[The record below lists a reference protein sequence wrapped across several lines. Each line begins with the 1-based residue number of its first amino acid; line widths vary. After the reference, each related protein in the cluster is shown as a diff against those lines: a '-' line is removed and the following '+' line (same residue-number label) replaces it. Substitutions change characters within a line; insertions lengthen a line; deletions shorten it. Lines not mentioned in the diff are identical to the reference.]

1 MMETDNVFGR
11 NLTTL
16 RKKVRLTR
24 RELAE
29 KLGINENTLT
39 GYERDGHEPKYSI
52 LAKIADFFGVSTDTL
67 IRADDSKNF
76 FNNPDVVTTKFSIDV
91 DKKQYSDSILSV
103 EDSLKMSD
111 ISRSFIKKTDA
122 MFQIAK
128 ETLNVNLY
136 EPSNSTEIKL
146 SCEVG
151 SAMLNLIFKIDKNNL
166 DFNNHSKEAFVSGNS
181 LIE

>member
-1 MMETDNVFGR
+1 METNNVFGQ

-52 LAKIADFFGVSTDTL
+52 LAKIADFFGVSTDAL
-67 IRADDSKNF
+67 IRDENSANTSTP
-76 FNNPDVVTTKFSIDV
+76 PDVVITQFSINV
-91 DKKQYSDSILSV
+91 DKQQYSDTILSF

-111 ISRSFIKKTDA
+111 VSKSFIEKTSA

-136 EPSNSTEIKL
+136 EPTHSTEIKL
-146 SCEVG
+146 SCEVD
-151 SAMLNLIFKIDKNNL
+151 SATLSLIFKIDKNNT
-166 DFNNHSKEAFVSGNS
+166 DFSNHSKEAFVNGNS
-181 LIE
+181 LIK

>member
-1 MMETDNVFGR
+1 METSNVFGQ
-11 NLTTL
+11 NLTAL
-16 RKKVRLTR
+16 RKRIRLTR

-67 IRADDSKNF
+67 IRADDSVNF
-76 FNNPDVVTTKFSIDV
+76 LNNPNVITTEFSIDV
-91 DKKQYSDSILSV
+91 DKKKYTDCILSI

-111 ISRSFIKKTDA
+111 ISRSFIKKTEA

-128 ETLNVNLY
+128 KTLNVNVY
-136 EPSNSTEIKL
+136 EPTNSTELRL
-146 SCEVG
+146 SCKVD
-151 SAMLNLIFKIDKNNL
+151 SATLNLVFKIDKDNTN
-166 DFNNHSKEAFVSGNS
+166 FINHSKEAFVNGNS

>member
-1 MMETDNVFGR
+1 MMETGNVFGQ

-16 RKKVRLTR
+16 RKRVKLTR

-67 IRADDSKNF
+67 IRANDLANF
-76 FNNPDVVTTKFSIDV
+76 LNNQDVITTEFSIDV
-91 DKKQYSDSILSV
+91 DQKKYSDLILSV
-103 EDSLKMSD
+103 EDSRKISD
-111 ISRSFIKKTDA
+111 ISKSFIKKTDA

-128 ETLNVNLY
+128 KNLNVNLY
-136 EPSNSTEIKL
+136 EPTNSTEIKL
-146 SCEVG
+146 SCEVD
-151 SAMLNLIFKIDKNNL
+151 STTLNLIFKIDK
-166 DFNNHSKEAFVSGNS
+166 K
-181 LIE
+181 